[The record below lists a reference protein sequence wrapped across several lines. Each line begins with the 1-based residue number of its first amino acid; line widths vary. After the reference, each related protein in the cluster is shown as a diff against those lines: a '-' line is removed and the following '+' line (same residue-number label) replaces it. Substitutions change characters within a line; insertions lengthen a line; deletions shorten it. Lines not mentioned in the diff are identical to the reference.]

1 MQAFVRLQ
9 QLSAIAR
16 GSSSPPIQE
25 EFKMHQAHP
34 LSTLTADPSF
44 PEQFNLSRKLWSI
57 PSVAVATNIWLCEDD
72 SDMQGDK
79 RRILTHYGVS
89 FERKEMKLV
98 QVLQDK
104 IIV

>member
-1 MQAFVRLQ
+1 
-9 QLSAIAR
+9 
-16 GSSSPPIQE
+16 
-25 EFKMHQAHP
+25 MHQAHP

-79 RRILTHYGVS
+79 RRILTHYGS
-89 FERKEMKLV
+89 KLRKKRDEAGTSCARQNYSLGGLACV
-98 QVLQDK
+98 HRFHVAAH
-104 IIV
+104 